1 MNDLIWIGNTL
12 YPRWVVFAALGLA
25 ILAAYA
31 FVRAILALIEG
42 RT

>member
-1 MNDLIWIGNTL
+1 MNELIWVGNTL
-12 YPRWVVFAALGLA
+12 YPRWLVFAALGLA

-31 FVRAILALIEG
+31 LVRAFIALIEG